1 MKFNMLRSNS
11 AATPDEAEIKLRK
24 DIEEPFVD
32 VTLYRNLIGSLRLR
46 YLCFHTR
53 YLILLTLFN

>member
-24 DIEEPFVD
+24 D
-32 VTLYRNLIGSLRLR
+32 NLGTI
-46 YLCFHTR
+46 C
-53 YLILLTLFN
+53 

>member
-32 VTLYRNLIGSLRLR
+32 VTLYRNLALVEKEQ
-46 YLCFHTR
+46 
-53 YLILLTLFN
+53 